1 MCDLSVRHTHAP
13 SAAIAT
19 SAQMAAVTVPL
30 PAINPITDGRMMPP
44 APLATDIRPTAVPE
58 LPSEFDAARA
68 LIVHQ
73 VGPYEKPT
81 SPLTMTAD
89 EGLFTNVSSAMKI
102 AADSRGY
109 WSSAVN
115 ECGENTDG

>member
-1 MCDLSVRHTHAP
+1 M
-13 SAAIAT
+13 
-19 SAQMAAVTVPL
+19 

-102 AADSRGY
+102 AADAKHILSDLTALYSTKLNRSLEMAMPTQNAESFSLAY
-109 WSSAVN
+109 LCFSVR
-115 ECGENTDG
+115 